1 MNPCRWS
8 VLLVA
13 AGGSLL
19 AFADATPQAGPA
31 AASQE
36 IGAMEQDW
44 NAWHADRIRRLT
56 AEDGWLTL
64 IDLAFLEQG
73 ETTIGRAEGSDLRY
87 ANLADDRVGTFI
99 RSGDEVRFETASHV
113 SHMLIVPRPAES
125 VAMVADDMGPPTVLR
140 SGSVSITLVRRNGDL
155 ALRVRD
161 NASPVRTNFQGID
174 RFPFDASKRVV
185 ARVERAPA
193 GTTVEVTN
201 VTGYTSLEPLDV
213 TLVFALDGLE
223 HRLVARESAPG
234 KLFIVFGD
242 TTNGAGSHGGGRFLD
257 ATIGDDGR
265 AILDFNR
272 AYNPPCSFTA
282 YATCELPT
290 AGNRLP
296 VTIEAGEK
304 APSPPEAE

>member
-1 MNPCRWS
+1 
-8 VLLVA
+8 
-13 AGGSLL
+13 
-19 AFADATPQAGPA
+19 
-31 AASQE
+31 
-36 IGAMEQDW
+36 MESEW
-44 NAWHADRIRRLT
+44 NAWHADRIARLT

-64 IDLAFLEQG
+64 IDLAFLEQR
-73 ETTIGRAEGSDLRY
+73 ETTIGRDENADLRY
-87 ANLADDRVGTFI
+87 THVADDRVGTVI
-99 RSGDEVRFETASHV
+99 RSGEQVRFVAAPGATITADGKP
-113 SHMLIVPRPAES
+113 MES
-125 VAMVADDMGPPTVLR
+125 MTLTADDQGPPTVLR
-140 SGSVSITLVRRNGDL
+140 SGTVSITLVRRNGDL

-161 NASPVRTNFQGID
+161 NASPVRTNFRGID
-174 RFPFDASKRVV
+174 RYPFDSSKRVA

-201 VTGYTSLEPLDV
+201 VTGYTSQEPLDV
-213 TLVFALDGLE
+213 TLVFALDGHE

-257 ATIGDDGR
+257 ASIGADGF
-265 AILDFNR
+265 AVLDFNR

-296 VTIEAGEK
+296 VAIEAGEK
-304 APSPPEAE
+304 APAKPEEP